1 VTENT
6 PARFGPG
13 KEQMLRLDRS
23 NSDPTTRKK
32 REEKAM
38 STLRRIVSTLDA
50 HTLWAFN
57 AQRELRTR

>member
-1 VTENT
+1 
-6 PARFGPG
+6 
-13 KEQMLRLDRS
+13 MLQLDRS
-23 NSDPTTRKK
+23 NRRTDNE
-32 REEKAM
+32 EEKAM